1 MNKPNTEVRSTS
13 LRMPE
18 QLAARVAALARDER
32 RSVNQMMNLLIEDAL
47 SHRTKGQSDGSARSG
62 S

>member
-1 MNKPNTEVRSTS
+1 
-13 LRMPE
+13 
-18 QLAARVAALARDER
+18 LARDER